1 MARIYRFDSG
11 LTPVADGDFYTPVM
25 GVEYREAYFNI
36 RFYSDAGLTP
46 VVPTDG
52 IVKFQASDD
61 RETPYRY
68 RSLMGGAF
76 PAKESDEDT
85 RVQPTAL
92 GPLVSGKL
100 TLSGV
105 TGATHFKAW
114 VERI

>member
-1 MARIYRFDSG
+1 MARIYRFGSG
-11 LTPVADGDFYTPVM
+11 LTPVVNADFYTPTM

-36 RFYSDAGLTP
+36 RFYSDAGITP
-46 VVPTDG
+46 VVPTGG

-68 RSLMGGAF
+68 RSLLGGSF
-76 PAKESDEDT
+76 PAKESDIGI

-100 TLSGV
+100 TLSDV

-114 VERI
+114 VERV